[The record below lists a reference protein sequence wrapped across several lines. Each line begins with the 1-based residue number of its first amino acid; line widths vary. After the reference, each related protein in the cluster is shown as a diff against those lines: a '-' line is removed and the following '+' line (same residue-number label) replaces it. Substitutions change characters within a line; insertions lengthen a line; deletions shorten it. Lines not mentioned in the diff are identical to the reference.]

1 MKKNI
6 LVNDGISKQ
15 GKNKLISYDFNVFDK
30 KIAQEDLV
38 EFINKNK
45 IQAILVRSATKVN
58 KNIIDSCP
66 SLKIIGRG
74 GVGMDNIDVEH
85 AKSKDIDV
93 INTPDASSISVA
105 ELVFSHIFSISRFT
119 HQSNRSMPLEG
130 DVSFKNLKK
139 KYSNGFE
146 LKNKTIGIIGFGR
159 IGQEVA
165 KIAIG
170 IGMKVLFFDKNI
182 NSKSIKI
189 DFFDKKQ
196 ISFELKVSEFKTV
209 ISSSD
214 ILTIHVPK
222 LHSSLITKKE
232 FKIMKKDVCIINTS
246 RGGIVN
252 EKDLLESLN
261 MHRIKFAGL
270 DVFENEPT
278 PDIKIL
284 MNDNISLTPHI
295 GASTIEAQNRIG
307 TELAEKLNK
316 ILNG

>member
-45 IQAILVRSATKVN
+45 IQAILVRSSTKVN

-261 MHRIKFAGL
+261 MNRIKFAGL

-307 TELAEKLNK
+307 VELAEKLNK

>member
-182 NSKSIKI
+182 NSKTVKI

-209 ISSSD
+209 LSSSD

-232 FKIMKKDVCIINTS
+232 FKIMKKDACIINTS
-246 RGGIVN
+246 RGGVVN

-261 MHRIKFAGL
+261 MNRIKFAGL
-270 DVFENEPT
+270 DVFENEPI

-307 TELAEKLNK
+307 VELAEKLNK

>member
-45 IQAILVRSATKVN
+45 ILAILVRSATKVN

-232 FKIMKKDVCIINTS
+232 FKIMKKDACIINTS

-270 DVFENEPT
+270 DVFENEPI

-307 TELAEKLNK
+307 VELAEKLNI

>member
-85 AKSKDIDV
+85 AKSKNIDV

-261 MHRIKFAGL
+261 MNRIKFAGL

-307 TELAEKLNK
+307 VELAEKLNK

>member
-261 MHRIKFAGL
+261 MNRIKFAGL

-307 TELAEKLNK
+307 VELAEKLNK

>member
-261 MHRIKFAGL
+261 MNRIKFAGL
-270 DVFENEPT
+270 DVFENEPI

-307 TELAEKLNK
+307 VELAEKLNK

>member
-1 MKKNI
+1 M
-6 LVNDGISKQ
+6 
-15 GKNKLISYDFNVFDK
+15 
-30 KIAQEDLV
+30 
-38 EFINKNK
+38 
-45 IQAILVRSATKVN
+45 
-58 KNIIDSCP
+58 
-66 SLKIIGRG
+66 
-74 GVGMDNIDVEH
+74 
-85 AKSKDIDV
+85 
-93 INTPDASSISVA
+93 
-105 ELVFSHIFSISRFT
+105 
-119 HQSNRSMPLEG
+119 
-130 DVSFKNLKK
+130 SFKNLK

-222 LHSSLITKKE
+222 LNTTSLITKKE

-261 MHRIKFAGL
+261 MNRIKFAGL

-295 GASTIEAQNRIG
+295 GASTNEAQNRIG
-307 TELAEKLNK
+307 VELAEKLNK

>member
-6 LVNDGISKQ
+6 LINDGISKQ
-15 GKNKLISYDFNVFDK
+15 GKNKLIRYDFNVFDK

-38 EFINKNK
+38 EYINKNK

-74 GVGMDNIDVEH
+74 GVGMDNIDVDY

-182 NSKSIKI
+182 KSKLIKI

-196 ISFELKVSEFKTV
+196 LSFELKVSEFKTV

-222 LHSSLITKKE
+222 LPSPLISKKE

-261 MHRIKFAGL
+261 MNRIKFAGL

-307 TELAEKLNK
+307 LELAEKLNK

>member
-6 LVNDGISKQ
+6 LINDGISKQ
-15 GKNKLISYDFNVFDK
+15 GKNKLISYGFNVFDK

-58 KNIIDSCP
+58 KTIIDSCP

-74 GVGMDNIDVEH
+74 GVGMDNIDVEY
-85 AKSKDIDV
+85 AKSKNIDV

-182 NSKSIKI
+182 KSKLIKI

-196 ISFELKVSEFKTV
+196 LSFELKVSEFKTV

-222 LHSSLITKKE
+222 LPSPLISKKE

-261 MHRIKFAGL
+261 MNRIKFAGL

-307 TELAEKLNK
+307 LELAEKLNK

>member
-232 FKIMKKDVCIINTS
+232 FKIMKKDACIINTS
-246 RGGIVN
+246 RGGVVN

-261 MHRIKFAGL
+261 MNRIKFAGL
-270 DVFENEPT
+270 DVFENEPI

-307 TELAEKLNK
+307 VELAEKLNK

>member
-196 ISFELKVSEFKTV
+196 ICFELKVSEFKNV
-209 ISSSD
+209 ISTSD

-222 LHSSLITKKE
+222 LHSSLITKRE
-232 FKIMKKDVCIINTS
+232 FKIMKKDACIINTS

-261 MHRIKFAGL
+261 MNRIKFAGL

-284 MNDNISLTPHI
+284 MNDNVSLTPHI

-307 TELAEKLNK
+307 IELAEKLNK

>member
-182 NSKSIKI
+182 NSKTVKI

-209 ISSSD
+209 LSSSD

-261 MHRIKFAGL
+261 MNRIKFAGL
-270 DVFENEPT
+270 DVFENEPI

-295 GASTIEAQNRIG
+295 GASTIEAQDRIG
-307 TELAEKLNK
+307 VELAEKLNK

>member
-146 LKNKTIGIIGFGR
+146 LKNKTIGIVGFGR

-189 DFFDKKQ
+189 DFFNEKQ
-196 ISFELKVSEFKTV
+196 ICFELKVSEFKTV

-222 LHSSLITKKE
+222 LNSSLISKKE

-261 MHRIKFAGL
+261 TNRIKFAGL

-278 PDIKIL
+278 PDMKIL

-307 TELAEKLNK
+307 IELAEKLNK

>member
-58 KNIIDSCP
+58 KNIIYSCP

-261 MHRIKFAGL
+261 MNRIKFAGL

-307 TELAEKLNK
+307 VELAEKLNK

>member
-1 MKKNI
+1 
-6 LVNDGISKQ
+6 
-15 GKNKLISYDFNVFDK
+15 
-30 KIAQEDLV
+30 
-38 EFINKNK
+38 
-45 IQAILVRSATKVN
+45 
-58 KNIIDSCP
+58 
-66 SLKIIGRG
+66 
-74 GVGMDNIDVEH
+74 
-85 AKSKDIDV
+85 
-93 INTPDASSISVA
+93 
-105 ELVFSHIFSISRFT
+105 
-119 HQSNRSMPLEG
+119 
-130 DVSFKNLKK
+130 
-139 KYSNGFE
+139 
-146 LKNKTIGIIGFGR
+146 
-159 IGQEVA
+159 
-165 KIAIG
+165 
-170 IGMKVLFFDKNI
+170 MKVLFFDKNI
-182 NSKSIKI
+182 YNKSIKI

-196 ISFELKVSEFKTV
+196 LNFELKVSEFKTV

-222 LHSSLITKKE
+222 LPSPLISKKE

-261 MHRIKFAGL
+261 MNRIKFAGL

-307 TELAEKLNK
+307 LELAEKLNK

>member
-30 KIAQEDLV
+30 KIAQENLV

-66 SLKIIGRG
+66 SLKIVGRG
-74 GVGMDNIDVEH
+74 GVGMDNIDVEY

-105 ELVFSHIFSISRFT
+105 ELVFSHIFSISRFI

-182 NSKSIKI
+182 KSKSVKI

-261 MHRIKFAGL
+261 MNRIKFAGL

-284 MNDNISLTPHI
+284 MNDNVSLTPHI

-307 TELAEKLNK
+307 VELAEKLNK

>member
-45 IQAILVRSATKVN
+45 IQAILVRSSTKVN

-209 ISSSD
+209 LSSSD

-232 FKIMKKDVCIINTS
+232 FKIMKKDACIINTS

-261 MHRIKFAGL
+261 MNRIKFAGL

-307 TELAEKLNK
+307 VELAEKLNK

>member
-6 LVNDGISKQ
+6 LINDGISKQ

-38 EFINKNK
+38 EYINKNK

-74 GVGMDNIDVEH
+74 GVGMDNIDVDY

-182 NSKSIKI
+182 YNKSIKI

-196 ISFELKVSEFKTV
+196 LNFELKVSEFKTV

-222 LHSSLITKKE
+222 LPSPLISKKE

-261 MHRIKFAGL
+261 MNRIKFAGL

-307 TELAEKLNK
+307 LELAEKLNK

>member
-30 KIAQEDLV
+30 KIAQKDLV

-74 GVGMDNIDVEH
+74 GVGLDNIDVEH
-85 AKSKDIDV
+85 AKSKDIHV

-232 FKIMKKDVCIINTS
+232 FKIMKKDACIINTS

>member
-182 NSKSIKI
+182 KSKSVKI

-261 MHRIKFAGL
+261 MNRIKFAGL

-307 TELAEKLNK
+307 VELAEKLNK

>member
-1 MKKNI
+1 M
-6 LVNDGISKQ
+6 L
-15 GKNKLISYDFNVFDK
+15 
-30 KIAQEDLV
+30 
-38 EFINKNK
+38 
-45 IQAILVRSATKVN
+45 
-58 KNIIDSCP
+58 
-66 SLKIIGRG
+66 
-74 GVGMDNIDVEH
+74 
-85 AKSKDIDV
+85 
-93 INTPDASSISVA
+93 
-105 ELVFSHIFSISRFT
+105 
-119 HQSNRSMPLEG
+119 
-130 DVSFKNLKK
+130 
-139 KYSNGFE
+139 E

-189 DFFDKKQ
+189 DFFDNKQ

-270 DVFENEPT
+270 DVFENEPI

>member
-45 IQAILVRSATKVN
+45 IQAILVRSSTKVN

-232 FKIMKKDVCIINTS
+232 FKIMKKDACIINTS

-261 MHRIKFAGL
+261 MNRIKFAGL

-307 TELAEKLNK
+307 VELAEKLNK

>member
-196 ISFELKVSEFKTV
+196 ICFELKVSEFKNV

-222 LHSSLITKKE
+222 LHSSLITKRE
-232 FKIMKKDVCIINTS
+232 FKIMKKDACIINTS

-261 MHRIKFAGL
+261 MNRIKFAGL

-284 MNDNISLTPHI
+284 MNDNVSLTPHI

-307 TELAEKLNK
+307 IELAEKLNK

>member
-196 ISFELKVSEFKTV
+196 ICFELKVSELKTV
-209 ISSSD
+209 LSSSD

-232 FKIMKKDVCIINTS
+232 FKIMKKDACIINTS

-261 MHRIKFAGL
+261 MNRIKFAGL

-284 MNDNISLTPHI
+284 MNDNVSLTPHI

-307 TELAEKLNK
+307 VELAEKLNK

>member
-1 MKKNI
+1 MRKNI

-45 IQAILVRSATKVN
+45 IHAILVRSVTKVN

-66 SLKIIGRG
+66 GLKVIGRG
-74 GVGMDNIDVEH
+74 GVGMDNIDVEY
-85 AKSKDIDV
+85 AKSKNIDV

-146 LKNKTIGIIGFGR
+146 LKNKIIGIIGFGR

-189 DFFDKKQ
+189 DFFDKKHL
-196 ISFELKVSEFKTV
+196 SFDLKVSEFKTV

-222 LHSSLITKKE
+222 LPSSLISMKE

-261 MHRIKFAGL
+261 MNRIKFAGL

-284 MNDNISLTPHI
+284 MNDNVSLTPHI

-307 TELAEKLNK
+307 LELAEKLNK

>member
-1 MKKNI
+1 
-6 LVNDGISKQ
+6 
-15 GKNKLISYDFNVFDK
+15 
-30 KIAQEDLV
+30 
-38 EFINKNK
+38 
-45 IQAILVRSATKVN
+45 
-58 KNIIDSCP
+58 
-66 SLKIIGRG
+66 
-74 GVGMDNIDVEH
+74 
-85 AKSKDIDV
+85 
-93 INTPDASSISVA
+93 
-105 ELVFSHIFSISRFT
+105 
-119 HQSNRSMPLEG
+119 MPLEG

-196 ISFELKVSEFKTV
+196 ICFELKVSEFKNV

-222 LHSSLITKKE
+222 LHSSLITKRE
-232 FKIMKKDVCIINTS
+232 FKIMKKDACIINTS

-261 MHRIKFAGL
+261 MNRIKFAGL

-284 MNDNISLTPHI
+284 MNDNVSLTPHI

-307 TELAEKLNK
+307 IELAEKLNK